1 MCPASRSCS
10 CPQIT
15 SDGDGIHASILPP
28 PRFIAAAMNLSM
40 VLAAQRDREFIAHLS
55 SKCPWLGKAEV
66 MGI

>member
-1 MCPASRSCS
+1 
-10 CPQIT
+10 
-15 SDGDGIHASILPP
+15 
-28 PRFIAAAMNLSM
+28 MNLSM